1 MNMLNMELVLVV
13 ILDYGNQLLFH
24 FYKVFVLFVIFFH
37 LWITEKSKSFPIS
50 SLSLFH
56 IFE

>member
-1 MNMLNMELVLVV
+1 MLNMELVLVV